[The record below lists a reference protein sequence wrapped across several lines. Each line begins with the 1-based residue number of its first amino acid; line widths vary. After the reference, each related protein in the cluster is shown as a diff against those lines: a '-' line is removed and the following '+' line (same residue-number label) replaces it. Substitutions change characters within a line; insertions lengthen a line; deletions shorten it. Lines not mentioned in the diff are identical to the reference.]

1 MPYSL
6 IVFLSLSSLSLFAK
20 AESSFEVMCR
30 NQAKEIAAETYK
42 NCVTEN
48 RQTQVDQIRKEYQQK
63 ISDLKSHYD
72 GELKKVSAG
81 QNRTST
87 AAQNVAAAIKK
98 DKSGAMKRA
107 SGARELP
114 EKKMDSS
121 RATAKTEV
129 IDFSKPSVSSDSAIK
144 TQNTLQTES
153 SDSTEIIEIPVE

>member
-6 IVFLSLSSLSLFAK
+6 IIFLSLSSMSLFTK

-81 QNRTST
+81 QTRSGNTQQT
-87 AAQNVAAAIKK
+87 VAATIKK
-98 DKSGAMKRA
+98 DKSGVMKRA

-114 EKKMDSS
+114 EKKMN
-121 RATAKTEV
+121 TAKTEV
-129 IDFSKPSVSSDSAIK
+129 IDFSKPSVSSDSAAK
-144 TQNTLQTES
+144 ANSAPQTES

>member
-6 IVFLSLSSLSLFAK
+6 IVFLSLSSLSLFTH

-72 GELKKVSAG
+72 GELKKVSSG
-81 QNRTST
+81 QTRSGNTQQTVS
-87 AAQNVAAAIKK
+87 AAIKK
-98 DKSGAMKRA
+98 DKSGVMKRA

-114 EKKMDSS
+114 EKKMN
-121 RATAKTEV
+121 TAKTEV
-129 IDFSKPSVSSDSAIK
+129 MDFSKPSVSSDSAAISNSSH
-144 TQNTLQTES
+144 QMES